1 VFVYVFVNSTLSVCT
16 CLWPPQHAQCL
27 YVFVNSTLSV
37 CACLWPLQHAQ
48 CLYTCL
54 WIARSMFV
62 YVFVNST
69 LSVCIRACEQHA
81 QCLYTCLWPPQHAQ
95 CLYTCLWTARS
106 VFVRVCEQHAQCL
119 YVFATTTASLR
130 HTLGLVVCVNNAQKM
145 DCPQCMSLQTV
156 YAHSK
161 MPKVIVPLVAS
172 TKLLNAGTHD

>member
-1 VFVYVFVNSTLSVCT
+1 
-16 CLWPPQHAQCL
+16 
-27 YVFVNSTLSV
+27 
-37 CACLWPLQHAQ
+37 
-48 CLYTCL
+48 
-54 WIARSMFV
+54 MFV
-62 YVFVNST
+62 YVLVNNMLNVCIRVCDRRST
-69 LSVCIRACEQHA
+69 LSVCI
-81 QCLYTCLWPPQHAQ
+81 
-95 CLYTCLWTARS
+95 
-106 VFVRVCEQHAQCL
+106 RVCEQHAQCL